1 MVRVGCKGYGH
12 FAYIKGD
19 FLRLDLQIYKDVIV
33 VAEHEVLAFKF
44 VHDKLQRVFHHSN
57 RIAGGVRVHIGKSVR
72 KLLYH
77 FAALYQYGVVADNIG
92 PIDVEIFIYLLHI
105 RYIGGQSVAV
115 DDGHILIFALVYVE
129 DKLRLVYGHKRI
141 GHVGDQRSRSV
152 VVGVT
157 IEDDHGEVEARVR
170 CGGSTAYVGE
180 GKAGI
185 GLRIIC
191 KPSDN
196 VVFFGIHKGVHHFGY
211 LSLLSQSRFRVFCRD
226 GQIHYQAVFCRDV
239 GSSPAVQLKR
249 DVIVG
254 DGVAIHIVS
263 QVVLGLLKPDGGVSL
278 IYGYL
283 DNL

>member
-1 MVRVGCKGYGH
+1 M
-12 FAYIKGD
+12 
-19 FLRLDLQIYKDVIV
+19 
-33 VAEHEVLAFKF
+33 
-44 VHDKLQRVFHHSN
+44 
-57 RIAGGVRVHIGKSVR
+57 
-72 KLLYH
+72 YH
-77 FAALYQYGVVADNIG
+77 VAALYQYGVVADNIG
-92 PIDVEIFIYLLHI
+92 PIDVEIFIYLLI
-105 RYIGGQSVAV
+105 TRYIGQSVAV

-170 CGGSTAYVGE
+170 CGGSTAYIGE

-191 KPSDN
+191 KPSDD
-196 VVFFGIHKGVHHFGY
+196 VIGIGSHKGVHHFGY

-226 GQIHYQAVFCRDV
+226 GQVHYQAVFCRDV
-239 GSSPAVQLKR
+239 GSRPAVQLKR

-254 DGVAIHIVS
+254 DGVAIHIVG

-283 DNL
+283 DNLRRRNFIVGAAFHGDFHPIAARVDYVVFFKVHIGVIPGVFGERDKNVYGAHQRRA